1 MLSGC
6 NSSFIEDL
14 IEDDIWLGLQRVR
27 DLTPEER
34 HGATD
39 LNEAA
44 HHWQL
49 VS

>member
-6 NSSFIEDL
+6 YSSFVKDL
-14 IEDDIWLGLQRVR
+14 IIDNIGLGLQRIR

-39 LNEAA
+39 LNETA
-44 HHWQL
+44 HHW
-49 VS
+49 